1 MQVDDEAFR
10 RELDTLGEHQVRLRL
25 AQGHY
30 RDRKRLLAEEWLR
43 QQSKNGRL
51 EDPHRRTSGTP
62 PLDVLRMERR
72 NDRIAVI
79 AATAAVIAAIMA
91 TIAATVSVLTY
102 LRPP

>member
-30 RDRKRLLAEEWLR
+30 RDRKRLVAEEWLR
-43 QQSKNGRL
+43 QQAKNGPLHEPHQRASASLPLESLRL
-51 EDPHRRTSGTP
+51 
-62 PLDVLRMERR
+62 ERR
-72 NDRIAVI
+72 NDRIAIV

-91 TIAATVSVLTY
+91 AIAATVSVLTY
-102 LRPP
+102 LRTP